1 MSDIAPLAALP
12 AHAAQARASASTP
25 RPADA
30 VAMPGDAHG
39 APAAHAVPSTPHALQ
54 RQLEALVE
62 PSRTRLRFKV
72 EEDLGQVAVSVID
85 ERTGDV
91 ILQVPS
97 ETALRIA
104 RRLRE
109 HGRLLDERA

>member
-25 RPADA
+25 RPADPA
-30 VAMPGDAHG
+30 ATPADTTPAARA
-39 APAAHAVPSTPHALQ
+39 APASPHALQ

-62 PSRTRLRFKV
+62 PTRTRLRFKV

>member
-1 MSDIAPLAALP
+1 MPDIASLAALP
-12 AHAAQARASASTP
+12 AHATPARASASTP
-25 RPADA
+25 LQAGASTTPAET
-30 VAMPGDAHG
+30 
-39 APAAHAVPSTPHALQ
+39 APAAHPAATPHALQ

-62 PSRTRLRFKV
+62 LTRTRLRFKV

-85 ERTGDV
+85 ERTGEV

-104 RRLRE
+104 RRLRQD
-109 HGRLLDERA
+109 GGLLDERA

>member
-1 MSDIAPLAALP
+1 MPDIASLAALP
-12 AHAAQARASASTP
+12 AHAALARAAASTP

-30 VAMPGDAHG
+30 AATPAEA
-39 APAAHAVPSTPHALQ
+39 APAARAAPATPHALQ

-62 PSRTRLRFKV
+62 PTRTRLRFKV

-85 ERTGDV
+85 ERTGEV

-97 ETALRIA
+97 ETALRLA

-109 HGRLLDERA
+109 HGGLLDERA